1 MEVACKPGVSEKMN
15 QIRKFWKGKF
25 LTITTK
31 IIVLCSKII
40 SMLFSVEVYNQK
52 MRLFVITDWNE
63 RTVAHRTLWV
73 PQPSPAVVQ
82 REAESQGGRRSS
94 PAPPGRLIL
103 LTQGGLEPSLRPC
116 VRLTQL
122 TGFSLWASHELSFA
136 QRKELMY
143 KSDSCLFQ
151 PYLWLFLNKWSM

>member
-52 MRLFVITDWNE
+52 VRLFVITDWNE

-82 REAESQGGRRSS
+82 REVESQGGRRSS

-122 TGFSLWASHELSFA
+122 TGFHSELHMSFLLL
-136 QRKELMY
+136 KERN
-143 KSDSCLFQ
+143 SCTKVTAVCFNLLCGF
-151 PYLWLFLNKWSM
+151 F